1 LVNNG
6 VRSSWGSRAALSAL
20 ALAAASGLAAAQVK
34 TEGGALV
41 GEPAAAP
48 GVAAYKGIPYAAPPV
63 GPLRWKAP
71 QPAAPWKGR
80 RKADAFGH
88 RCPQNRI
95 YDDMI
100 FRDEPSEDC
109 LYLNVWAPVKAKGA
123 PVMVWIHGG
132 GFVTGS
138 ASEPRQDGGKLAA
151 KGVVVVGI
159 NYRLGVFGFFAH
171 PELTRESGRNASGN
185 QGLLDQV
192 AALQWVKRNIA
203 AFGGDPGNVTIFGE
217 SAGSFAVSAHMA
229 SPLSRGLFHRAIGE
243 SGAFFTAGDQ
253 AMAPKGLAASEQAG
267 AQFASEQGAP
277 TLAALRAKPAAEL
290 LKAASGPAA
299 FRFGP
304 NLDGALLPQAA
315 YDVFA
320 AGGQSHVPLLAGWN
334 ADEIRAA
341 VTLNPNKPTVAS
353 FGEQVRQRFGA
364 HADAVLKAYAAA
376 TDAEA
381 LESSASLLNDTFI
394 GYATWKWIEM
404 HEVTGGSPV
413 YRFSFDRD
421 IPLPPNHTV
430 NGRPVTREE
439 TGARHAGEIEYVFG
453 TLDSV
458 PKVVWD
464 PQDRALS
471 EQMMGYWT
479 NFARSGDPNGP
490 GLPAWP
496 RYGAK
501 DGYAVLHLGDATR
514 SAPDTLRPRYQALDA
529 YTDTLRVKK

>member
-1 LVNNG
+1 MDHA
-6 VRSSWGSRAALSAL
+6 VRSSWRFRAALAAL
-20 ALAAASGLAAAQVK
+20 ALSMSGLAAAQVK
-34 TEGGALV
+34 TDGGQLV
-41 GEPAAAP
+41 GELAATP

-63 GPLRWKAP
+63 GALRWKAP
-71 QPAAPWKGR
+71 QPAEPWKGL
-80 RKADAFGH
+80 RKADTFGH
-88 RCPQNRI
+88 RCQQNRV

-138 ASEPRQDGGKLAA
+138 ASEPRQDGEKLAA
-151 KGVVVVGI
+151 RGVVLVSL
-159 NYRLGVFGFFAH
+159 NYRLGVFGFFSH

-192 AALQWVKRNIA
+192 AALHWVKRNIA

-217 SAGSFAVSAHMA
+217 SAGSFAVSALMA
-229 SPLSRGLFHRAIGE
+229 SPLAHGLFHRAIGE

-253 AMAPKGLAASEQAG
+253 TLAPKPLAESEQRG
-267 AQFASEQGAP
+267 VQFGTEQGAP
-277 TLAALRAKPAAEL
+277 TLAALRAKPAEEL

-304 NLDGALLPQAA
+304 NLDGALLPQSA

-320 AGGQSHVPLLAGWN
+320 AGRQSHVPLLAGWN

-341 VTLNPNKPTVAS
+341 VTLNPQKPTAAS
-353 FGEQVRQRFGA
+353 FAEQVKQRYGA
-364 HADAVLKAYAAA
+364 HADAVLKAYAAT

-381 LESSASLLNDTFI
+381 LESSAALMSDNFI
-394 GYATWKWIEM
+394 GYSTWKWIEM
-404 HEVTGGSPV
+404 HEATGGSPV
-413 YRFSFDRD
+413 YRYSFDRD
-421 IPLPPNHTV
+421 VPLPPNHTV
-430 NGRPVTREE
+430 NGVAVKREDI
-439 TGARHAGEIEYVFG
+439 GARHAGEIEYVFG
-453 TLDSV
+453 ALDSV

-490 GLPAWP
+490 GLPPWP

-501 DGYAVLHLGDATR
+501 DGYLVQHLNDTTKA
-514 SAPDTLRPRYQALDA
+514 APDTLRPRYQALDA
-529 YTDTLRVKK
+529 YTDTLRVKKK